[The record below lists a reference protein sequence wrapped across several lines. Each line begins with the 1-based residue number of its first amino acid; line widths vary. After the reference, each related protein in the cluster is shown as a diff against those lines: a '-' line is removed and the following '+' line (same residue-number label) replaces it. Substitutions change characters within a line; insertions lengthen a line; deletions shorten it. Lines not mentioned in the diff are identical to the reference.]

1 MLPLL
6 VDWILFPLVL
16 GVLSLGCGLLLERAA
31 GSRIPGVLVLPC
43 GFAVL
48 TLAAQAATMTSA
60 TARTAVPVVI
70 VLAALGF
77 ILSFR
82 GWDRRPDGWALA
94 AAVGVFA
101 AYAAPIVL
109 SGRATFAGYIKLDDD
124 STFLAMTDRVM
135 EHGRSIA
142 GLPPSSYLA
151 TLGTNITKGYPLATF
166 MPLGVGHKL
175 LGVDAAW
182 LFQPCLALMAAM
194 LSLSLYALTA
204 RLAAPKALR
213 ALAAFVGAQAALL
226 YGYALWGGIKELAT
240 AWTLPLIA
248 ALVPTA
254 ARAAGR
260 PRALLP
266 LAAASAVP
274 LGVLSVG
281 AVLWLGPAIAV
292 ALLIVV
298 RARPPREALRAAAT
312 FTGLCALLALPTIVS
327 AHAFLSSGIVQ
338 FSPLANLAKP
348 LSPAQILGIW
358 PTGDFRFDPP
368 RAGPVDVLLAVT
380 AAAAALGVYWAWR
393 RGAWELALFVGGA
406 VVSCFV
412 IYSFST
418 PWIDAKALATA
429 SPALPLAAVVGAI
442 PLLQTGRRL
451 EGMVLLVL
459 LVGGVIWSNVV
470 QAHDAWLAPRA
481 QLVELERI
489 GDQFAGDGP
498 ALMTEYQPYGV
509 RHFLRRLDGEGA
521 SELRIRPV
529 FLRDGQTLP
538 KGIYANVDAF
548 RLDALL
554 VYRTLVLRRSP
565 VESRP
570 PSVYKL
576 VWQKRFYEV
585 WQRPDRQSRP
595 ILEHLPLG
603 DDTQPVAEPSCAD
616 VLRLAKLAGSGGVLA
631 TVIRPPAIS
640 VPLGESGT
648 PPGWGSGAGE
658 VVPAGEGTVS
668 ATANL
673 PARGRYSVW
682 LGGSFRDRVELT
694 VDGRRVVAR
703 RNQLNN
709 ASQFTPLARVGLG
722 SGAHVFALR
731 YGGPDFHP
739 GSGGPQFPMGPL
751 VLGRTT
757 ADAPVTYVPPAKA
770 RTLCGRNLDWIEALG
785 S

>member
-1 MLPLL
+1 VLPLL
-6 VDWILFPLVL
+6 VDWAVFPLVL
-16 GVLSLGCGLLLERAA
+16 GVLSLGSGLLLEQAA
-31 GSRIPGVLVLPC
+31 GSRIPGVLLLPC

-48 TLAAQAATMTSA
+48 TLGAQAATMTSA
-60 TARTAVPVVI
+60 TARAAVPLVI
-70 VLAALGF
+70 ALAALGF

-82 GWDRRPDGWALA
+82 GWDRRPDGWALVT
-94 AAVGVFA
+94 AVGVFA

-135 EHGRSIA
+135 DHARSVA

-151 TLGTNITKGYPLATF
+151 TLQTNITKGYPLATF
-166 MPLGVGHKL
+166 MPLGVGHEL
-175 LGVDAAW
+175 LRVDAAW

-204 RLAAPKALR
+204 RLAAPRALR
-213 ALAAFVGAQAALL
+213 ALAAFVAAQAALL

-248 ALVPTA
+248 ALVPTV
-254 ARAAGR
+254 ARATGR
-260 PRALLP
+260 PRTLLP
-266 LAAASAVP
+266 LAAACAVP
-274 LGVLSVG
+274 LGVLSLG
-281 AVLWLGPAIAV
+281 AALWLAPVIAV
-292 ALLIVV
+292 ALAMVL
-298 RARPPREALRAAAT
+298 RAVPPRAALRTAGIFAG
-312 FTGLCALLALPTIVS
+312 FIALLALPTLAS
-327 AHAFLSSGIVQ
+327 ARAFLSSGIVE

-368 RAGPVDVLLAVT
+368 RAGPVDVLLAIT

-406 VVSCFV
+406 VASCFV

-429 SPALPLAAVVGAI
+429 SPALPLAAVVGAV
-442 PLLQTGRRL
+442 PLLHAGRRL
-451 EGMVLLVL
+451 EGMALLAAV
-459 LVGGVIWSNVV
+459 VGGVIWSNVV

-481 QLVELERI
+481 QLVELEHVGR
-489 GDQFAGDGP
+489 QFAGEGP
-498 ALMTEYQPYGV
+498 TLMTEYQPYGV

-529 FLRDGQTLP
+529 YLRDGQTLP
-538 KGIYANVDAF
+538 KGTFADVDAF
-548 RLDALL
+548 RLDALF

-570 PSVYKL
+570 PSVYRL
-576 VWQKRFYEV
+576 VWTKRFYEV
-585 WQRPDRQSRP
+585 WQRPEQRGRP

-603 DDTQPVAEPSCAD
+603 SDRQPVAEPSCAD
-616 VLRLAKLAGSGGVLA
+616 VLRLAKLAGSGGLLA
-631 TVIRPPAIS
+631 TVVREPAIT
-640 VPLGESGT
+640 VPLGDG
-648 PPGWGSGAGE
+648 PVPAGWGSGAGE

-668 ATANL
+668 ATANV
-673 PARGRYSVW
+673 PAKGRYGLW
-682 LGGSFRDRVELT
+682 LGGSFRDRLELI
-694 VDGRRVVAR
+694 VDGQRVAVR

-709 ASQFTPLARVGLG
+709 ASQYTPLGELELR
-722 SGAHVFALR
+722 GAHVFALR
-731 YGGPDFHP
+731 YGGPDLHP

-751 VLGRTT
+751 VLGRTP
-757 ADAPVTYVPPAKA
+757 ADFPITYVPPAKA